1 MIQQIVPVLPA
12 LNIQDTIMFYESK
25 LGFKATDQG
34 GYITMKKNGVELH
47 FFLSTDK
54 TLCENSMCHI
64 KVTDIECLYIDLS
77 AAEVVTTKN
86 ILKDKPGGIKEFCVR
101 DNNGNLL
108 KFIQE
113 SNHYP

>member
-1 MIQQIVPVLPA
+1 MIQQIIPVLPA

-25 LGFKATDQG
+25 LGFKAVDQG
-34 GYITMKKNGVELH
+34 GYIVMKKNGTELH
-47 FFLSTDK
+47 FFLSDDK
-54 TLCENSMCHI
+54 KCCENSICNI

-77 AAEVVTTKN
+77 ALEVVTIKGT
-86 ILKDKPGGIKEFCVR
+86 LKDKPAGIKEFCVR

-113 SNHYP
+113 SNY